1 MCLLEKLTEGKEGF
15 EVKKVDLAL
24 TEVGARWKQEDA
36 LKSMKVEHV
45 SDLGSDLGSDLVSN
59 VGSDLG
65 PLKSKEVALAKSC
78 AASAPAL
85 SAQV

>member
-1 MCLLEKLTEGKEGF
+1 MEKLTEGKEGF

-36 LKSMKVEHV
+36 LKSMKVEHGL
-45 SDLGSDLGSDLVSN
+45 DLGLDLLSN

-78 AASAPAL
+78 AASALAL

>member
-45 SDLGSDLGSDLVSN
+45 SDLGSDLVSN
-59 VGSDLG
+59 VGPDLG
-65 PLKSKEVALAKSC
+65 SLRRKEVALAKSC
-78 AASAPAL
+78 AASALAL